1 MTHYTLIAR
10 INTGDGKFPFVN
22 VQFSK
27 NHRPIP
33 MEGAT
38 YYLRPSSSGKRTPIK
53 IGKDV
58 AVAHT
63 SLIRME
69 DGQPLECIA
78 ALYAGPPSSIP
89 TAAPRKRV
97 AEAAR
102 EYIERS
108 KQKSRRTYL
117 GYRVAVNLF
126 VASCKKTYF
135 DQICRDDMLDFLHDL
150 RTRPS
155 RETGQPIGE
164 STVFNYFLK
173 TMVFLNDR
181 GIGKY
186 VAREDWVQKKDWPVN
201 VDKRNKNKKYATYT
215 EQEVAA
221 MIHVADSVEEALIR
235 FLVGTGFRIGEAA
248 VAEWMDINWEDKT
261 VSVRFKP
268 KFGFK
273 PKDYEERTIAV
284 SDTLL
289 ACLKKYPGN
298 APNDALIF
306 PSPATQT
313 VDKHLDRIIN
323 SLIDRANNAS
333 YTVKKP
339 KKPCHAF
346 RAAVEQILSS
356 RDQVTA
362 LEGVAG
368 AGKTTSLAV
377 VREAA
382 EGEGYKVEG
391 FAPTSRAA
399 QKLEEAGIESST
411 LQRHLTRSED
421 LHNGQKRLYIL
432 DESSLAS
439 TKQMNEFLHRLKDS
453 DRVFACRRHAPAS
466 SGRSRPTLSAAPR
479 SGDRDSAA

>member
-1 MTHYTLIAR
+1 MAHYTLIAR

-22 VQFSK
+22 VKFSK

-33 MEGAT
+33 IEGAT

-53 IGKDV
+53 IGKD
-58 AVAHT
+58 ATVAHT
-63 SLIRME
+63 ALIRMA
-69 DGQPLECIA
+69 DGQPLECTA
-78 ALYAGPPSSIP
+78 ALHAAPPSSIP
-89 TAAPRKRV
+89 TAATRTRV
-97 AEAAR
+97 AEAAQ

-108 KQKSRRTYL
+108 KQKSHKTYL
-117 GYRVAVNLF
+117 GYRTAVNLF

-135 DQICRDDMLDFLHDL
+135 DQICRDDMLDFLHEL

-155 RETGQPIGE
+155 RETGKPIGE

-181 GIGKY
+181 RIGKH
-186 VAREDWVQKKDWPVN
+186 VTREDWVQKKDWPVN

-221 MIHVADSVEEALIR
+221 MIQVADSVEEALTR

-261 VSVRFKP
+261 ISIRFKP

-289 ACLKKYPGN
+289 AFLKKYRN
-298 APNDALIF
+298 SAPNDALVF
-306 PSPATQT
+306 PSPAAQT

-323 SLIDRANNAS
+323 SLIDRANEAG
-333 YTVKKP
+333 YMVKKP

-346 RAAVEQILSS
+346 RV
-356 RDQVTA
+356 
-362 LEGVAG
+362 
-368 AGKTTSLAV
+368 
-377 VREAA
+377 
-382 EGEGYKVEG
+382 
-391 FAPTSRAA
+391 
-399 QKLEEAGIESST
+399 
-411 LQRHLTRSED
+411 
-421 LHNGQKRLYIL
+421 LY
-432 DESSLAS
+432 A
-439 TKQMNEFLHRLKDS
+439 T
-453 DRVFACRRHAPAS
+453 RRHQNGIDIETLRQELGHSDITTTQIYLRSANTKSDKHRARINEADRFSMAPAS
-466 SGRSRPTLSAAPR
+466 RPFLVAR
-479 SGDRDSAA
+479 R